1 MLYYVYVL
9 EIIYQY
15 YILQEEEIKMV
26 IQLIGLVMLIK
37 KVYKFEKV
45 RKIIDV
51 ERKFSVFI
59 VFR

>member
-51 ERKFSVFI
+51 EKKFSVFI